1 MYDTMKTHAH
11 LQFAQWLK
19 AWLIIDEKEEMDG
32 RILTLYKVVISI
44 VLGYIL
50 F

>member
-11 LQFAQWLK
+11 LQFAKWLK